1 MSKAGDVPGD
11 VDENGSDPWFPVF
24 SVINILHP
32 PLMPHEECLPLVR
45 ACKWQLKRTMFPK
58 WVFVMNLFFCHPCF
72 WISVSNER
80 TFLLKLKKEM
90 PSPYRTVPILPSWT
104 KLLLHS
110 FMCPTE
116 MTHSQCSLHLPTLG
130 VFLLGTLYVS
140 RAQLPAQS
148 LAVWINFDLI
158 WLQLHLAAYST
169 D

>member
-72 WISVSNER
+72 
-80 TFLLKLKKEM
+80 
-90 PSPYRTVPILPSWT
+90 
-104 KLLLHS
+104 
-110 FMCPTE
+110 
-116 MTHSQCSLHLPTLG
+116 
-130 VFLLGTLYVS
+130 
-140 RAQLPAQS
+140 
-148 LAVWINFDLI
+148 
-158 WLQLHLAAYST
+158 
-169 D
+169 